1 MLKHQLQ
8 FFKLPARALLLV
20 VPAML
25 VTVLGTLF
33 ITNKAEELLAEQQ
46 SLQNATL
53 AAQQANIRLRDALQQ
68 GVAQIQLA
76 VLAQE
81 EKIPSQAHV
90 LLHEQAGQSV
100 GALSELTLHITHAP
114 LVALIQETEML
125 YFELTDL
132 SNNYQNFYWQQQ
144 SEDFLR
150 QLLNLNRRLIQY
162 NHDIATLLNTR
173 QEQSFQQILAGQQ
186 AIKRSVVITLLAV
199 LVFFSCSLWLL
210 NQFYLVHMVPIQKAI
225 QELSEGQ
232 IPSFSI
238 YTQHA
243 FPNFSQTLLGHIEKV
258 RHLLGFISNLGQE
271 AGSKQAVPFPP
282 CSDMGKGLTQLQ
294 HLLSEI
300 RQQDQARL
308 WQAEGLTKVS
318 AALRNK
324 RTALN
329 LLCEQ
334 LLVVFADYT
343 NACMGC
349 IYLYDDT
356 KKVLVLKA
364 LYANGNRKQHSQ
376 ELMPGEGMI
385 GQVFLD
391 RSTTFITEIPH
402 NYTEALTLLGAET
415 PSSILAVPLL
425 YQQQCAGVIELAS
438 TDFFTADTIA
448 FMEKAAELLAADITN
463 IQANEKTKELLAMA
477 QDTTQR
483 LNASEEELREN
494 LAALRKAQQDSQL
507 KQQQMEEN
515 QRMLE
520 QKNDEIAEIR
530 KQEKNRAEAQI
541 EAQQQLISK
550 NTERFTSRIQELQE
564 IIGRKNEE
572 IIALKN
578 QLSQNAVAENLKP

>member
-1 MLKHQLQ
+1 
-8 FFKLPARALLLV
+8 
-20 VPAML
+20 
-25 VTVLGTLF
+25 
-33 ITNKAEELLAEQQ
+33 
-46 SLQNATL
+46 
-53 AAQQANIRLRDALQQ
+53 
-68 GVAQIQLA
+68 
-76 VLAQE
+76 
-81 EKIPSQAHV
+81 
-90 LLHEQAGQSV
+90 
-100 GALSELTLHITHAP
+100 
-114 LVALIQETEML
+114 
-125 YFELTDL
+125 
-132 SNNYQNFYWQQQ
+132 
-144 SEDFLR
+144 
-150 QLLNLNRRLIQY
+150 
-162 NHDIATLLNTR
+162 
-173 QEQSFQQILAGQQ
+173 
-186 AIKRSVVITLLAV
+186 
-199 LVFFSCSLWLL
+199 
-210 NQFYLVHMVPIQKAI
+210 
-225 QELSEGQ
+225 
-232 IPSFSI
+232 
-238 YTQHA
+238 
-243 FPNFSQTLLGHIEKV
+243 
-258 RHLLGFISNLGQE
+258 
-271 AGSKQAVPFPP
+271 
-282 CSDMGKGLTQLQ
+282 
-294 HLLSEI
+294 
-300 RQQDQARL
+300 
-308 WQAEGLTKVS
+308 
-318 AALRNK
+318 LRNK